1 MKIITITS
9 PSSAGKD
16 SILNAVLRVNTNIKP
31 IISTTSRPMREGE
44 IQDKD
49 YHFKSYQEV
58 KQMLDNNEF
67 IEHRSYKVANGE
79 EWLYGIHK
87 SEINLSSDETKIVIV
102 DYTGLK
108 ELQKYCYENDID
120 ITSYYIECNPRERLL
135 RSLKRESSINDLGVI
150 EMCRRLIDDEI
161 NVTHAKDIC
170 IMLRNESNQ
179 DFVNTVITISEG
191 ESNGT
196 EV

>member
-1 MKIITITS
+1 MNVISITS
-9 PSSAGKD
+9 PSSSGKD
-16 SILNAVLRVNTNIKP
+16 SILNAVLRVNPSIKP

-44 IQDKD
+44 IQDRE

-79 EWLYGIHK
+79 EWIYGIHK

-108 ELQKYCYENDID
+108 ALQKYCFDNNIN
-120 ITSYYIECNPRERLL
+120 IISYYIECSPRERLL
-135 RSLKRESSINDLGVI
+135 RSLKRESNTNYLGIVEI
-150 EMCRRLIDDEI
+150 CRRLMDDEI
-161 NVTHAKDIC
+161 NVTPAKDIC
-170 IMLRNESNQ
+170 VVLKNETNQ
-179 DFVNTVITISEG
+179 DFVNAVLTIAEG
-191 ESNGT
+191 
-196 EV
+196 VR

>member
-16 SILNAVLRVNTNIKP
+16 SILNAVLGVNTNIKP

-67 IEHRSYKVANGE
+67 IEHRNYKVANGDT
-79 EWLYGIHK
+79 WIYGIHK
-87 SEINLSSDETKIVIV
+87 SEIDLSLDETRVVIV

-108 ELQKYCYENDID
+108 SLQEYCYENNIE
-120 ITSYYIECNPRERLL
+120 IKSYYIECNAKERLF
-135 RSLKRESSINDLGVI
+135 RSLKRESNTDNNKVI
-150 EMCRRLIDDEI
+150 EACRRLIDDEI
-161 NVTHAKDIC
+161 NVTIAKDIC
-170 IMLRNESNQ
+170 TVLKNENNQ
-179 DFVNTVITISEG
+179 DFVNAVIEISEG
-191 ESNGT
+191 
-196 EV
+196 VK